1 MAEEKLQTLIKD
13 NDLLI
18 YKLIAPYTKYIDKE
32 DLYQVAVVGLLK
44 AYKQYKKDKN
54 TKFSSFAYFYI
65 QGELNEYAR
74 KAHYFNV
81 TKEMTKLNKAIT
93 KAENF
98 LEQKNSRKPT
108 LDELAR
114 FLELDLATVIEVKAR
129 LSTLDSLDKE
139 DVDQQNLYHKEGY
152 IEQGYNEEV
161 LDLKAALEDLS
172 ILDQRILKERY
183 EYGYTQK
190 EISCKLGMSQAQVS
204 RKEKDIITRL
214 RSRLG

>member
-1 MAEEKLQTLIKD
+1 MVDANLHDLIKD
-13 NDLLI
+13 NNLLI

-74 KAHYFNV
+74 KTYYFNV
-81 TKEMTKLNKAIT
+81 TKEMTKLSRAIT

-129 LSTLDSLDKE
+129 LSTLDSLDKDDLE
-139 DVDQQNLYHKEGY
+139 HENLYHKEGY

-161 LDLKAALEDLS
+161 LDLKVALEDLS
-172 ILDQRILKERY
+172 TLDKRILKDRY

-190 EISCKLGMSQAQVS
+190 EVSRKLGISQAQVS

-214 RSRLG
+214 RSRLD